1 MKNECS
7 FSLELASKED
17 LHGLILNGVRGKGLS
32 LHGSLGEILKIE
44 FLDDSV
50 LVFTGNRGVFRLDLL
65 PEALSHMLKNE
76 MY

>member
-17 LHGLILNGVRGKGLS
+17 